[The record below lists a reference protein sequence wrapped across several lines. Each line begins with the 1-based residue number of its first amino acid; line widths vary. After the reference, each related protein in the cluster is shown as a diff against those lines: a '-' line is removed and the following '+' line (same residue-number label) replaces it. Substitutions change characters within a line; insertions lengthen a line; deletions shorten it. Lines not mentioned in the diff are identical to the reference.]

1 MLFAERNGYALALA
15 CSTPWLERSVG
26 FVGFSDGWQEL
37 RAHRRLQQSYQ
48 RAENGN
54 IALTGEIDLEAS
66 SEFVLALGFGGS
78 PAAAG
83 QRALASLLRG
93 FDPATSQ
100 YVDDWTRWHRSRT
113 MLASPDDAHPLVD
126 FSAAMLRVHESKHF
140 RGG

>member
-37 RAHRRLQQSYQ
+37 RAHGQLQQSYQ

-54 IALTGEIDLEAS
+54 IALTGEVDLEAS

-93 FDPATSQ
+93 FDRAKAA
-100 YVDDWTRWHRSRT
+100 YLDDWARWHRSRT
-113 MLASPDDAHPLVD
+113 TPTAPAPAHPLVD
-126 FSAAMLRVHESKHF
+126 FSAAVL
-140 RGG
+140 